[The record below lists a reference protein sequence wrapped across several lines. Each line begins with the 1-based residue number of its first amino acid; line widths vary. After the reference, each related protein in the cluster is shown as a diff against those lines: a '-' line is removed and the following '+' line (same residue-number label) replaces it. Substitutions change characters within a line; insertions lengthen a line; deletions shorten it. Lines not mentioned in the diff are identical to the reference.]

1 MHFVSSL
8 FAGAAMVVAQQ
19 QAAPAFEPTDFN
31 VTEALRELE
40 IHVEEIPTLAS
51 FLEATPLEGR
61 APDRKGSACQTAC
74 ATLQFVYGND
84 HVYAHD
90 EASYS
95 NFTGS
100 YWSNKQQNVSPRCI
114 FKPSKAADVS
124 AVVLLSRLTQCP
136 FAAKSG
142 GHAAMAGASSIEGGI
157 TISFANLNGIALN
170 EDKSVASVG
179 PGNIWGHVYESL
191 ATSNRTVIGGRL
203 FNIGVGGLTTGG
215 GISYF
220 SPRYGWAGDNVESF
234 DVVTASGI
242 MVRASVHEYPDLY
255 WALRGGGNNFGLVVN
270 FNLKTIPLPQG
281 QIWGGRKTY
290 MESEFRGL
298 DEAFAYVATNAA
310 QDVDAGLYVVYVYTS
325 GRKLGLPVFYH
336 ADVLEGSKSPVWAG
350 FNNITAVGDTTMTRV
365 LTEWA
370 TETMHDSPIG
380 KRQLFY
386 TLSTKA
392 DVEMA
397 TFARQRFFDTVASAV
412 GDVPGIGPNIVFQA
426 IGTPQLEQMQKNG
439 GNPLG
444 LDPEDGPVYIM
455 LLAASW
461 TRKEDDAR
469 VTAYLSDLL
478 KEIKAEAVAR
488 GSFVDYVYM
497 NYASEYQDVIRSYG
511 AANKAKLQG
520 VAQKYDPAQ
529 VFQKLQPGYFKLDR
543 APTPGTEYY
552 NV

>member
-1 MHFVSSL
+1 MYVASL
-8 FAGAAMVVAQQ
+8 YGAFLVGVAVAQQ
-19 QAAPAFEPTDFN
+19 SAPAFEPIDFN
-31 VTEALRELE
+31 VTKALRDLE
-40 IHVEEIPTLAS
+40 IHIEDIPALEN
-51 FLEATPLEGR
+51 FLEVERR
-61 APDRKGSACQTAC
+61 ALDDESRACQVAC
-74 ATLQFVYGND
+74 AAIQSFYGSGTVYDQG
-84 HVYAHD
+84 
-90 EASYS
+90 EANYD

-100 YWSNKQQNVSPRCI
+100 YWSGEQQNVSPRCI
-114 FKPSKAADVS
+114 FKPSKTTEVS

-142 GHAAMAGASSIEGGI
+142 GHAAMAGASSIQEGI

-170 EDKSVASVG
+170 GDKSIASVG
-179 PGNIWGHVYESL
+179 AGNIWGEVFEFL
-191 ATSNRTVIGGRL
+191 ATSDRTVVGGRL

-220 SPRYGWAGDNVESF
+220 SPRYGWACDNVESF

-242 MVRASVHEYPDLY
+242 LVRASAQEFPDLY

-270 FNLKTIPLPQG
+270 FHLKTIPLPQG
-281 QIWGGRKTY
+281 QIWGGQKTY
-290 MESEFRGL
+290 LEADFRGL
-298 DEAFAYVATNAA
+298 DEAFAHAATSAA
-310 QDVDAGLYVVYVYTS
+310 QDVDAGLYVVYVYAG
-325 GRKLGLPVFYH
+325 GRKLGLPVPYH
-336 ADVLEGSKSPVWAG
+336 ADVGAGARSPVWAG
-350 FNNITAVGDTTMTRV
+350 FHNNNMTAVGDTTRPRL

-370 TETMHDSPIG
+370 AETMHDSPNG

-397 TFARQRFFDTVASAV
+397 TFARRRFFDTVVAAV

-426 IGTPQLEQMQKNG
+426 IGTPQLEQMRKNG

-444 LDPEDGPVYIM
+444 LDPEGGPVYIM

-461 TRKEDDAR
+461 ERREDDAR

-478 KEIKAEAVAR
+478 REIKAEAVER

-497 NYASEYQDVIRSYG
+497 NYASEYQDVVSSYG
-511 AANKAKLQG
+511 AANKAKMKSI
-520 VAQKYDPAQ
+520 AERYDPAQ

-543 APTPGTEYY
+543 APTPGTDYY
-552 NV
+552 NI

>member
-1 MHFVSSL
+1 ML
-8 FAGAAMVVAQQ
+8 T
-19 QAAPAFEPTDFN
+19 TDCFG
-31 VTEALRELE
+31 V
-40 IHVEEIPTLAS
+40 
-51 FLEATPLEGR
+51 
-61 APDRKGSACQTAC
+61 QC
-74 ATLQFVYGND
+74 ATLQFVYGSD
-84 HVYAHD
+84 HVYTHD
-90 EASYS
+90 EAGYS

-157 TISFANLNGIALN
+157 TISFANLNGITLN

-191 ATSNRTVIGGRL
+191 TTSDRTVIGGRL

-242 MVRASVHEYPDLY
+242 MVRASAHEYPDLY

-310 QDVDAGLYVVYVYTS
+310 QDVDAGLYVVYVYTG

-350 FNNITAVGDTTMTRV
+350 FNNITAVGDTTKTRV

-397 TFARQRFFDTVASAV
+397 TFARQRFFDTVALAV

-444 LDPEDGPVYIM
+444 LRPQRWPP
-455 LLAASW
+455 SW
-461 TRKEDDAR
+461 TSKEDDAR
-469 VTAYLSDLL
+469 VTAYLSGLL

-488 GSFVDYVYM
+488 GSFVKYVYM
-497 NYASEYQDVIRSYG
+497 NYASEYQDAISSYG

-529 VFQKLQPGYFKLDR
+529 VFQKLQPGYFKLER

-552 NV
+552 NI